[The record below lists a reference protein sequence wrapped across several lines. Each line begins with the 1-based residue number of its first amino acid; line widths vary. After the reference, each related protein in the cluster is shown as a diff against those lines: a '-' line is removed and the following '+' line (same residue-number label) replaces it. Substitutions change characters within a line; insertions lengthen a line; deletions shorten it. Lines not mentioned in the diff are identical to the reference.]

1 MGSESES
8 ENENE
13 NVSKIALEKPN
24 FDEIKLKTSKLFHE
38 INRFIFYDPVEGT
51 FIRKYLK
58 NNSLPDRLHNIVDIV
73 DFEER
78 KKKIEEVRYYKT

>member
-1 MGSESES
+1 MASES
-8 ENENE
+8 ENENNE
-13 NVSKIALEKPN
+13 NVSKISIEKPN

-38 INRFIFYDPVEGT
+38 INRFIFYDPAEGT

-58 NNSLPDRLHNIVDIV
+58 NNYLPVHLHNIVDIV